1 MDLMLGLKC
10 GYQFRPWLGLPN
22 NEICYVPEK
31 WKLGLQCGHH
41 YLGHKSMTLT
51 FCGSLLFSS
60 HVSGMVGL
68 IATKHKNKFHLL
80 NARHQ
85 MWAGYN
91 PIFTQGDFRWQRA
104 IDLCSCKWDPPRQTS
119 NLSKWFGYI
128 FPFTFSQN
136 SNMVGGPSP
145 KLRIWRN
152 SWRCGMHV
160 ASENVTCIVV
170 SRKAIGLHL
179 SFIHQEQGW

>member
-1 MDLMLGLKC
+1 MTLTLDCQIWNLLCPRKMNTGPPMWPSL
-10 GYQFRPWLGLPN
+10 PWPRL
-22 NEICYVPEK
+22 
-31 WKLGLQCGHH
+31 HDH
-41 YLGHKSMTLT
+41 ASMTLT
-51 FCGSLLFSS
+51 FCRSLLTSTS
-60 HVSGMVGL
+60 HVSGIVGL

-80 NARHQ
+80 NVRHQ
-85 MWAGYN
+85 MWAGYYQYLLRVTSDDSM
-91 PIFTQGDFRWQRA
+91 PST
-104 IDLCSCKWDPPRQTS
+104 CPPKQTS

-136 SNMVGGPSP
+136 SNVVGGTSP

-160 ASENVTCIVV
+160 ASKNVTCIVV
-170 SRKAIGLHL
+170 SRKVIGLRL